1 MTVSSTHPWARIR
14 PPLPAPPAVKPR
26 RGWLAPTGLIL
37 LSLVPIAAG
46 ASRLTQLTTGAAVTA
61 DNARFFDSPVP
72 VGVHIVSVTVFSL
85 LGALQF
91 APSLRRHRWHRRA
104 GRIVAPA
111 GLLAAL
117 SGMWMAL
124 FYTLPAHDGA
134 ALLVLRL
141 VFGTA
146 MATSIVVA
154 FVAIRTGDVRT
165 HSAWMTRAYAIGMG
179 AGTQVFTGLAA
190 FLLVGTPD
198 AATWAVFMGAGWVI
212 NLAVAEFVIRRRVIR
227 LRREAQP
234 SVRSATASAT
244 ASAHLS

>member
-1 MTVSSTHPWARIR
+1 MTDASDLR
-14 PPLPAPPAVKPR
+14 PAPPVSADAHTAVGGR
-26 RGWLAPTGLIL
+26 RPAKRRTGWLAPTGLIL

-46 ASRLTQLTTGAAVTA
+46 ASRLTQLATGAVSA
-61 DNARFFDSPVP
+61 DNTRFFDSPVP
-72 VGVHIVSVTVFSL
+72 VVVHIVGVTVFSL

-117 SGMWMAL
+117 SGLWMAL
-124 FYTLPAHDGA
+124 FYTLPAHDGQ

-146 MATSIVVA
+146 MAASIVVA
-154 FVAIRTGDVRT
+154 FVAIRRGDVRT
-165 HSAWMTRAYAIGMG
+165 HSAWMTRAYAIALG
-179 AGTQVFTGLAA
+179 AGTQVFTGIVT
-190 FLLVGTPD
+190 FLLVGEPD
-198 AATWAVFMGAGWVI
+198 AATWAVAMGAGWVI
-212 NLAVAEFVIRRRVIR
+212 NLAAAELVIRRRAAR
-227 LRREAQP
+227 SGWTSRT
-234 SVRSATASAT
+234 SGRSAA